1 MGKSLRAQRRG
12 KGSFT
17 FIATKNATA
26 DVAYLRVK
34 DTEPTGVLSGQIVA
48 LETDRGRSAILAHV
62 LFANGKEEYM
72 IASEGLLEGQ
82 TVEMGRNAP
91 LGLGNVLPLARI
103 PEGCPIFSIE
113 KIAEDGGSLVRA
125 AGLYGLIMS
134 KTEKFALIKLSSG
147 KTIELPLECR
157 ATVGCVAG
165 GGRHEKP
172 LLKAGAKFH
181 LMRARRRHYPGL
193 RGVAMNAVDHPFGG
207 SQHHAGKSK
216 STKRNAPPGR
226 KVGAIASS
234 RTGRRKR

>member
-17 FIATKNATA
+17 FIATKKGTA
-26 DVAYLRVK
+26 DVRYLRSS
-34 DTEPTGVLSGQIVA
+34 DTEPLGVLSGQVLE
-48 LETDRGRSAILAHV
+48 LETDAGRSAVLARV
-62 LFANGKEEYM
+62 LFSNGKESYM
-72 IASEGLLEGQ
+72 IAAEGLTKGQ
-82 TVEMGRNAP
+82 SIEMGKNAQV
-91 LGLGNVLPLARI
+91 GIGNVLPVAQI
-103 PEGCPIFSIE
+103 PEGCPIFCVE
-113 KIAEDGGSLVRA
+113 KMAEDGGSLVRA
-125 AGLYGLIMS
+125 SGLYGLIMS
-134 KTEKFALIKLSSG
+134 KTAKNALVKLSSG

-157 ATVGCVAG
+157 ATIGCVAG

-172 LLKAGAKFH
+172 MLKAGTHFH
-181 LMRARRRHYPGL
+181 LMKARRRHYPGL